1 MITLAYILVFVFGA
15 IIGSFLN
22 VLILR
27 HGTGRSFVSDRSA
40 CWSCGKTLGWYEL
53 VPIVSYVVLRGKCSA
68 CKTRI
73 SLQYPIVEFLTGALF
88 VLGTWSIIDILFL
101 PLWGIVSLAVLL
113 ALIISLS
120 VMITFYDIR
129 HTIIPNMWVYVF
141 AATTLLYTAVFHMAA
156 YGTLAEWSVWD
167 MAAGPILSLP
177 FVALWL
183 FSKGKVMGLGD
194 AKLVLG
200 IGWLLGLMGGLSA
213 LILGFWCGAIT
224 GLILMGMHRVKG
236 LFGIQ
241 KRFTMKSEIPFGPFL
256 LLGMYIVFFFHIQ
269 ALYLF
274 I

>member
-1 MITLAYILVFVFGA
+1 MITLIYILVFIFGT

-27 HGTGRSFVSDRSA
+27 HGTGRSFVSDRSV
-40 CWSCGKTLGWYEL
+40 CWSCGKILRWYEL

-73 SLQYPIVEFLTGALF
+73 SIQYPIVEFLTGALF
-88 VLGTWSIIDILFL
+88 VLGAWSISDMLLL
-101 PLWGIVSLAVLL
+101 PLWGIVSLAALL
-113 ALIISLS
+113 TLIISLS
-120 VMITFYDIR
+120 VMITVYDIR
-129 HTIIPNMWVYVF
+129 HTIIPNTWVYIF
-141 AATTLLYTAVFHMAA
+141 ATATLLYTAVFYMAT

-167 MAAGPILSLP
+167 MAAGPLLSLP
-177 FVALWL
+177 FAALWF
-183 FSKGKVMGLGD
+183 FSRGSAMGLGD
-194 AKLVLG
+194 AKLALG

-224 GLILMGMHRVKG
+224 GLALMGMHRVKG

-256 LLGMYIVFFFHIQ
+256 LLGMLIVHFFHIQ
-269 ALYLF
+269 ALHLF